1 MRSGKVENGLQSQDD
16 TGLGQK
22 PQTQSTTLNVN
33 AELHNT
39 QVDMSHIAS
48 TLIAKMPNPRPATPP
63 ALINWRSV
71 HSVASPA
78 TALSFFLFRHN
89 TPPSLSTRL
98 FACSTRVTQLV
109 TCTSYTHN
117 QAFKLLLF
125 LWHTCPTQPRTPTPR
140 VNRRAAFTRLPT
152 HAQVKLG
159 YSLEAAGKRRG
170 FAYTSDCIWRP
181 QRCH

>member
-71 HSVASPA
+71 HSFASPA
-78 TALSFFLFRHN
+78 TALSFLVSSQH
-89 TPPSLSTRL
+89 TSLPKHAALCLQHTGDAARGLYQLHAQPGLRL
-98 FACSTRVTQLV
+98 KHAPHVGALHI
-109 TCTSYTHN
+109 CTSSFCSCGTRAQPNREH
-117 QAFKLLLF
+117 QHPELTGARRS
-125 LWHTCPTQPRTPTPR
+125 HVCPRT
-140 VNRRAAFTRLPT
+140 
-152 HAQVKLG
+152 HK
-159 YSLEAAGKRRG
+159 
-170 FAYTSDCIWRP
+170 
-181 QRCH
+181 